1 MSKREED
8 HRAAEGGFTENELRN
23 TDYAR
28 SHVYDGHAAQL
39 NHERSREENALE
51 DALDFHA
58 KVIEAGDRKSADLMR
73 RASTHLQARWDKI
86 NDLRRMMREDGQRM
100 RDLERD
106 LRDARD
112 ALIKAREE
120 IHTAEENLKTLR
132 AIVAGG
138 EIL

>member
-1 MSKREED
+1 MR
-8 HRAAEGGFTENELRN
+8 

-28 SHVYDGHAAQL
+28 SCVRPDHAQL
-39 NHERSREENALE
+39 EHERTRDEHTLE
-51 DALDFHA
+51 DVLDLQA
-58 KVIEAGDRKSADLMR
+58 KIIEAGDRKSADLMR
-73 RASTHLQARWDKI
+73 RASTHLQARWDKV
-86 NDLRRMMREDGQRM
+86 NDLRRMMREDGLRM